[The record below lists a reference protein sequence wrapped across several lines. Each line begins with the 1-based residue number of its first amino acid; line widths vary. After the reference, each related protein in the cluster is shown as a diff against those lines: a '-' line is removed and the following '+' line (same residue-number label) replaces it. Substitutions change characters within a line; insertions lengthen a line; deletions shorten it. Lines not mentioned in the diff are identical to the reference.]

1 VKARLWRIAKLAV
14 YPLFYLLCLVV
25 FFYLTFPFSALRTR
39 LLGEFERSQHA
50 GARGSLVG
58 APGKSP
64 MQLEIKDLGGY
75 WLSGVELRGAKL
87 ILPNDKRQSASM
99 PAFGKVSGAAD
110 EAAPE
115 PSVIAIEQAHARVR
129 LLPLLIGRVRFD
141 FGAKVFGGEVSGTLP
156 YGGNNGDVNVELEK
170 LQLSE
175 VQPLRALLGGLPLLG
190 TVNGQLQL
198 APREGKFGKADGS
211 LELKLERV
219 VVGDGKAQLQGV
231 ALPAA
236 QIGDITITGTAK
248 DGLLKIAEISAA
260 GRDLEL
266 QGEGK
271 IRLKE
276 PWVRSQADIYLKFR
290 FTDAYRDHD
299 DATRG
304 LLGSPGSKFPAAI
317 DYNPTIKR
325 AKQEDGFYAWHIHGA
340 LNDLSFDP
348 QGTPAKSAR
357 TSTRTPS
364 GKGMTGRGT
373 TIGKL
378 RRGGGASDDSG
389 EESPAP
395 ADNGAANADA
405 PRVTPPPEAPAPG
418 AAPPA
423 PPPEVVPTPVPPEPK
438 PEEAPAQPPPDPA
451 APPPADQPKP
461 GSDTPSDG

>member
-1 VKARLWRIAKLAV
+1 MKARLWRIAKLAV

-25 FFYLTFPFSALRTR
+25 FFYLTFPFGALRTR
-39 LLGEFERSQHA
+39 LLSEFDRSQRA
-50 GARGSLVG
+50 SARGSLG
-58 APGKSP
+58 SGSSKSP

-75 WLSGVELRGAKL
+75 WLSGVEVQGAKL
-87 ILPNDKRQSASM
+87 IIPGDKRQAASM
-99 PAFGKVSGAAD
+99 PAFGKASGAAD
-110 EAAPE
+110 EAAAD
-115 PSVIAIEQAHARVR
+115 PSVIAIPQAHARVR
-129 LLPLLIGRVRFD
+129 LMPLLIGRVRVD
-141 FGAKVFGGEVSGTLP
+141 FGAKLFGGEVSGTLP
-156 YGGNNGDVNVELEK
+156 YGGNNGDVDVDLEK

-198 APREGKFGKADGS
+198 TPREGKFGKADGS
-211 LELKLERV
+211 LELKLERII
-219 VVGDGKAQLQGV
+219 VGDGKALLQGV

-271 IRLKE
+271 IRIKE
-276 PWVRSQADIYLKFR
+276 PWLRSQADIYLKFR

-348 QGTPAKSAR
+348 QGTTAKASR
-357 TSTRTPS
+357 TARTPS
-364 GKGMTGRGT
+364 GKGTTGGRSSV
-373 TIGKL
+373 IGKL
-378 RRGGGASDDSG
+378 RRGGAADESG
-389 EESPAP
+389 EEPGAP
-395 ADNGAANADA
+395 ADNGAAAAEA
-405 PRVTPPPEAPAPG
+405 PRG
-418 AAPPA
+418 A
-423 PPPEVVPTPVPPEPK
+423 PPPEILAPGVAPAGPPPEVAPTPPSPEPK
-438 PEEAPAQPPPDPA
+438 PEEAPAQPAPEPA
-451 APPPADQPKP
+451 APPPADPPKP
-461 GSDTPSDG
+461 DAPPEG